1 MISVILLITLT
12 AKVLANT
19 SIGYSPSSI
28 QPSSTTTPLVSAIY
42 NGTTTNAS
50 IISSIYN
57 GASTNASIFSS
68 IYTGANTNASII
80 SSIYDGA
87 SINASTISNVINA
100 TVFYTI
106 YNTAFTSG
114 KHFPFSSFI
123 YIVICMNNTATQV
136 ILGKYLRSNLR

>member
-1 MISVILLITLT
+1 MISLILLITLT

-28 QPSSTTTPLVSAIY
+28 QPSSTTTPLVSA
-42 NGTTTNAS
+42 
-50 IISSIYN
+50 
-57 GASTNASIFSS
+57 

-123 YIVICMNNTATQV
+123 YSYM
-136 ILGKYLRSNLR
+136 YE

>member
-42 NGTTTNAS
+42 NGTTNAS
-50 IISSIYN
+50 II
-57 GASTNASIFSS
+57 SS

-87 SINASTISNVINA
+87 SINASTTSNVINA

-106 YNTAFTSG
+106 YNSAFTSG

-123 YIVICMNNTATQV
+123 YSYM
-136 ILGKYLRSNLR
+136 YE

>member
-19 SIGYSPSSI
+19 SIGYSRSSI

-42 NGTTTNAS
+42 NGTTNAS

-106 YNTAFTSG
+106 YNSAFTSG

-123 YIVICMNNTATQV
+123 YSYM
-136 ILGKYLRSNLR
+136 YE

>member
-106 YNTAFTSG
+106 YNSAFTSG

-123 YIVICMNNTATQV
+123 YSYM
-136 ILGKYLRSNLR
+136 YE